1 MKSIRY
7 ILTLPAWGLGFII
20 ALVASLTINALM
32 VPMLCP
38 TAAAGTVFCYRYPD
52 PQSFP
57 LWLYY
62 FGASLAAVLMVTLPA
77 LVTASRRFEVAVV
90 YFILG
95 SAFAISLAAGISDLV
110 PVALSAILSGFL
122 TLLIIKRLTRT
133 AIIHHTGSTL

>member
-20 ALVASLTINALM
+20 ALATSLAINAQV
-32 VPMLCP
+32 VPILCP
-38 TAAAGTVFCYRYPD
+38 TATTEAVFCYRYPD

-62 FGASLAAVLMVTLPA
+62 FGASLAAVLMVSLPA

-95 SAFAISLAAGISDLV
+95 SAFALSMAAGISDLV

-122 TLLIIKRLTRT
+122 MLLTIKRMTRT